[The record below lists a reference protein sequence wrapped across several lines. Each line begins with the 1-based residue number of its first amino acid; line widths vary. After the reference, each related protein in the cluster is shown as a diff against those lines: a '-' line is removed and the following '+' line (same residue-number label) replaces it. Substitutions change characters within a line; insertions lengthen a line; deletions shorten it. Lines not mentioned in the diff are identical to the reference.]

1 MSNWESTQALLASD
15 ARGSSGVGAQVDLGT
30 RDRLLRQTL
39 SVTSPGGSSPT
50 LIVRLE
56 ASPDGV
62 GDWRLFGTYTKATAA
77 TSEKLSFVAPERF
90 VRVGWTITGTGGP
103 TFTFGVTGTRG
114 ISFANLEHLDGL
126 GIPAAALSNLA
137 ASKKAEQ
144 LAATTE
150 LASGILAG
158 RYDLPIVAWGIDLS
172 MAVAKI
178 AAYELLSVRGFNP
191 DGDDDNV
198 RKRYEDAMRWL
209 ADVASGKIS
218 PVGLIDSTPD
228 EPDAGGIEVCT
239 LAARGWR

>member
-1 MSNWESTQALLASD
+1 MANWEATQVLLASS
-15 ARGSSGVGAQVDLGT
+15 ARGSSGVDVAVDLGT

-39 SVTSPGGSSPT
+39 TVGSPTGSSPVLT
-50 LIVRLE
+50 VRFE
-56 ASPDGV
+56 ASADGV
-62 GDWRLFGTYTKATAA
+62 TSWQTFATFTKVTSASTEKTAA
-77 TSEKLSFVAPERF
+77 IAPDRF
-90 VRVGWTITGTGGP
+90 VRVAWTITGTTP
-103 TFTFGVTGTRG
+103 SFTFGVTGTRG
-114 ISFANLEHLDGL
+114 ITFANLDHLEGL
-126 GIPAAALSNLA
+126 GIPAAALATVST
-137 ASKKAEQ
+137 SKKAEQ

-191 DGDDDNV
+191 DGEDTNV
-198 RKRYEDAMRWL
+198 RKRCEDAMRWL

-218 PVGLIDSTPD
+218 PVGLVDSTPD
-228 EPDAGGIEVCT
+228 EQDTGGIEVCT